1 MAISTTNPNNTATD
15 PIIVA
20 PTNLP
25 FHDDESLDLDALARN
40 IDRFCG
46 TALSGFVVG
55 SYGGEEFHM
64 GEPEKVAAIKTV
76 AEAHAGRR
84 FVIAG
89 IDALS
94 PTEAVRLANLYA
106 GAGADMVRVRI
117 PPAAGRGNEA
127 PVQDYFEQVCS
138 GSPVPVVVIHQPK
151 TPMGVDVT
159 PSELQDITSSDNV
172 FAYIMSLNYRYECRM
187 SQFVADDVK
196 FWTCNGTLL
205 MPGGMIGAVGACLL
219 FGNWGPHIASD
230 IIQACMDGRYA
241 EAREIQERINHLDF
255 LGMSWGVAVQK
266 TGLNLLGYEGTVPRR
281 PNLPLS
287 DSQVAEVKV
296 ALIEARILNSDGTP
310 AAQLQV

>member
-1 MAISTTNPNNTATD
+1 MPVPSSD

-20 PTNLP
+20 PTNMP
-25 FHDDESLDLDALARN
+25 FRADESLDLDALARN
-40 IDRFCG
+40 VDKFSS

-64 GEPEKVAAIKTV
+64 GEPEKVSAIKTV
-76 AEAHAGRR
+76 VESHAGRR

-94 PTEAVRLANLYA
+94 PTEAVRLSNLYSE
-106 GAGADMVRVRI
+106 AGADMVRVRI
-117 PPAAGRGNEA
+117 PPATGRGNTA
-127 PVQDYFEQVCS
+127 PIQDYFEQVTE

-151 TPMGVDVT
+151 TAMSVDVT
-159 PSELQDITSSDNV
+159 PDELRDITSMNNV

-187 SQFVADDVK
+187 PAFVDDKVK

-219 FGNWGPHIASD
+219 FGNWAPHIARD
-230 IIQACMDGRYA
+230 IIQACLDGRYA
-241 EAREIQERINHLDF
+241 EAREMQERINHIDF
-255 LGMSWGVAVQK
+255 LGMSWGVGVQK
-266 TGLNLLGYEGTVPRR
+266 AGLNLMGYEGTVPRR

-287 DSQVAEVKV
+287 DAQLSELKD
-296 ALIEARILNSDGTP
+296 ALIEAGIMNSDGTP
-310 AAQLQV
+310 APQI

>member
-1 MAISTTNPNNTATD
+1 MTTPTINPKIPSTD

-20 PTNLP
+20 PTNMP
-25 FHDDESLDLDALARN
+25 FRADESLDLDALGRN
-40 IDRFCG
+40 IDRFCR

-64 GEPEKVAAIKTV
+64 GEPEKIAAISTV
-76 AEAHAGRR
+76 ADAHAGRR

-106 GAGADMVRVRI
+106 EAGADMVRVRI
-117 PPAAGRGNEA
+117 TPAGGKTGTA
-127 PVQDYFEQVCS
+127 PIQDYFEQVTAQ
-138 GSPVPVVVIHQPK
+138 SPLPVIVIHQPK
-151 TPMGVDVT
+151 TAMGVDVT
-159 PSELQDITSSDNV
+159 PSELHDITSFDNV

-187 SQFVADDVK
+187 SQFVADGVK

-219 FGNWGPHIASD
+219 FGNWGPHIARD
-230 IIQACMDGRYA
+230 IIQACLDGRYA
-241 EAREIQERINHLDF
+241 QARELQERINHLDF
-255 LGMSWGVAVQK
+255 LGMSWGVGVQK
-266 TGLNLLGYEGTVPRR
+266 AGLNLLGYEGTVPRM

-287 DSQVAEVKV
+287 DQRIEEVTD
-296 ALIEARILNSDGTP
+296 ALIEAGILNSDGTP
-310 AAQLQV
+310 APQL